1 MSGKRSTFLAASA
14 AIFVCAVTL
23 GSAHAAPGDL
33 EQKSADARNRI
44 EQVSQSLN
52 QNRSEL
58 DAAQAKAES
67 AASRESELGGLIAN
81 GAERSA
87 VLGQRVST
95 SEKELEDARKRLNR
109 AEKLLA
115 DRLVA
120 IYMAG
125 TPDMID
131 LALSAGDFGE
141 LASQR
146 EYLLAIQEADQRL
159 AERVR
164 SVRNDFKD
172 QTADLTLLKSR
183 VDSHNAELAAAQA
196 GITAARA
203 SAESS
208 AAQLASVND
217 SRESEIAT
225 LKSDINS
232 WQKQIE
238 KENAAAAATKAEAAS
253 AAEEEVDSMLGGPYS
268 IPTYIVMCESGGNY
282 AALNPSS
289 GAGGA
294 YQIMP
299 ATWEAYGGKGL
310 PNEASKAEQDR
321 IAALI
326 YADSGTAPWVCG

>member
-14 AIFVCAVTL
+14 VMFVCVAAL
-23 GSAHAAPGDL
+23 GSAQAAPGNL
-33 EQKSADARNRI
+33 EQKSADARDRI

-58 DAAQAKAES
+58 DAAQAKAEA

-87 VLGQRVST
+87 VLGERVST
-95 SEKELEDARKRLNR
+95 SEQELEDARKRLNR

-120 IYMAG
+120 MYMSG

-131 LALSAGDFGE
+131 LALGAGDFGE

-164 SVRNDFKD
+164 SVRNDFRG

-183 VDSHNAELAAAQA
+183 VDAHNAELAAAQA
-196 GITAARA
+196 GISAARA
-203 SAESS
+203 TAESS
-208 AAQLASVND
+208 AARLASVNS
-217 SRESEIAT
+217 SRQSEIT
-225 LKSDINS
+225 ELKSDING

-238 KENAAAAATKAEAAS
+238 KAEAVPPVE
-253 AAEEEVDSMLGGPYS
+253 AEEQVDEQLGGPYS

-310 PNEASKAEQDR
+310 PHEASKAEQDR

>member
-1 MSGKRSTFLAASA
+1 MRGRRSTLLAASA
-14 AIFVCAVTL
+14 VVFVCAAAA
-23 GSAHAAPGDL
+23 GSALGAVGDL
-33 EQKSADARNRI
+33 EQKSTDAKDRI
-44 EQVSQSLN
+44 EQVSQSLS
-52 QNRSEL
+52 QNRAGL
-58 DAAQAKAES
+58 DAAQAKSEA
-67 AASRESELGGLIAN
+67 AASREAELGGLIAN

-87 VLGQRVST
+87 ALDSKVVS
-95 SEKELEDARKRLNR
+95 SEAELEQSRKRLKR

-120 IYMAG
+120 MYMAG
-125 TPDMID
+125 TPDMVD
-131 LALSAGDFGE
+131 LALGAGDFGV

-164 SVRNDFKD
+164 SVRNDFRD
-172 QTADLTLLKSR
+172 QTAELTLLKSR
-183 VDSHNAELAAAQA
+183 VDVQNAELASAQA

-203 SAESS
+203 
-208 AAQLASVND
+208 AADSTASQLASVND
-217 SRESEIAT
+217 SRESEIAS
-225 LKSDINS
+225 LKSDING
-232 WQKQIE
+232 WQQQIE
-238 KENAAAAATKAEAAS
+238 KEQAAAPAEAEAQ
-253 AAEEEVDSMLGGPYS
+253 VDEQLGGPYS

-282 AALNPSS
+282 AAVNPSS

-299 ATWEAYGGKGL
+299 ATWEAYGGTGL